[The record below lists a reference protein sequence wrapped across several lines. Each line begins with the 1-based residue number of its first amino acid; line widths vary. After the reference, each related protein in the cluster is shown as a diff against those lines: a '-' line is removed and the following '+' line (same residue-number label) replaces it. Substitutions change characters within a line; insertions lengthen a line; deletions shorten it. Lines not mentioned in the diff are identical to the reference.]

1 MTLTYDP
8 KHAAYSDEADV
19 RDELTRVFDV
29 CGGCR
34 RCLSLCTSFPSLFE
48 MLDSVSAGAGISDA
62 GRLTPAQQD
71 RVVDE
76 CFQCRLCL
84 ANCPYAPGM
93 HELAIDFPR
102 LMARARAMRHATGQ
116 RTIRTIVAD
125 QLLGRTD
132 LHRQAGDPRR
142 AGHQSVGRRRG
153 GHPSSPAL
161 GPRHRHHGAA
171 TPGALRSAT
180 LLEVAT
186 EPTGHERTRRGSASH
201 GVPHV
206 SRRVPATRDRPRTLD
221 FYAHHGIACDVA
233 RVGCCGAPWLTAGD
247 TRKFAA
253 HAARN
258 VATLAAA
265 IRGGTDVVVAQPT
278 CHAVITTD
286 YIDHVGGADAELVA
300 ARTFDAVAYLVD
312 HVVDRPSTSSAP
324 DARFGV
330 QATRRIVNHEPCGR
344 LGDDGPS
351 PARRLFERTGA
362 EVTDVYR
369 CTGVDG
375 RWGLRVA
382 NEQIGLAVTHGLGVE
397 IERAAPD
404 VVTGACVITNLAVE
418 EQTGRAVIH
427 PFELLATTDRG
438 SPEKDR
444 DG

>member
-8 KHAAYSDEADV
+8 KHAAYTDEADV
-19 RDELTRVFDV
+19 RNELTRVFDV

-48 MLDSVSAGAGISDA
+48 MLDRVSAGAGISDA

-132 LHRQAGDPRR
+132 PIGKLATRAATAINRLVGAEAGTL
-142 AGHQSVGRRRG
+142 RRRLLARVTG
-153 GHPSSPAL
+153 VTARRRLVPFARRRFSRS
-161 GPRHRHHGAA
+161 
-171 TPGALRSAT
+171 LRSRPGTSGPA
-180 LLEVAT
+180 VD
-186 EPTGHERTRRGSASH
+186 
-201 GVPHV
+201 
-206 SRRVPATRDRPRTLD
+206 RRVTVFPTCLVEYRRPEIGHALVD
-221 FYAHHGIACDVA
+221 VYAHHGIACDVA

-253 HAARN
+253 LAVRN
-258 VATLAAA
+258 VTTLAAA

-300 ARTFDAVAYLVD
+300 ARSFDAVAYLAD
-312 HVVDRPSTSSAP
+312 HAVDRPSTPSAIE
-324 DARFGV
+324 AGFGV
-330 QATRRIVNHEPCGR
+330 QAAHRIVNHEPCGR
-344 LGDDGPS
+344 LGDQGPS

-382 NEQIGLAVTHGLGVE
+382 NEQIGLAVAHGLGVE
-397 IERAAPD
+397 IERTAPD
-404 VVTGACVITNLAVE
+404 VVTGACIITNAAIE
-418 EQTGRAVIH
+418 EQTRRAVIH

-438 SPEKDR
+438 SPKEDR